1 MNSAPSR
8 GLAPGRASAL
18 TLGLLGVLALGV
30 LWALLGYW
38 GANPDYAD
46 RFLILA
52 AAGWAAWTAR
62 SDLRRLPIQPLWLGS
77 LVLLVGGVLYPV
89 GWFLQASAAP
99 RPDTTRWVMGAWML
113 CVTGVVLLQG
123 SASHLRRLAFP
134 LVFLLF
140 ALPIPH
146 RVEKPLQAVLQM
158 ATTSVSATVLPVLG
172 VPVVQNGYVLSLP
185 GGDLG
190 VVEACSGVRSV
201 TALTAI
207 AAFVAYH
214 QGLGLGRGLLL
225 LGLSIPLIAA
235 VNAVRVILSGLIQ
248 EYMGVEYIRGYWH
261 DALGIAM
268 IVLGLF
274 VVLGLTRVIRPNPTS
289 QRAPDP
295 SADPVSAVSA
305 PAASPWPT
313 RMVMMVLSLTLLATA
328 AAQYL
333 ARRAISPDE
342 TPPPQLE
349 SIPLKLGPWIGTD
362 LPVPDD
368 VAQALTA
375 DEILHRLYSHF
386 GYEAQ
391 VWVMYWSS
399 RQMMRGYHHPDIC
412 WPNRGF
418 QQQSRD
424 VVEVQLA
431 NGGRLPITVREFA
444 RGTQRQLVLYW
455 TQEGRRVWTEED
467 ERRAEYEAFSHEI
480 LLERLVNPSK
490 PPGGRLTVLIGTQ
503 TWGDGM
509 EVKARTLE
517 LSGRVADE
525 LYRLCPWAAGEVRR
539 E

>member
-1 MNSAPSR
+1 
-8 GLAPGRASAL
+8 
-18 TLGLLGVLALGV
+18 
-30 LWALLGYW
+30 
-38 GANPDYAD
+38 
-46 RFLILA
+46 
-52 AAGWAAWTAR
+52 
-62 SDLRRLPIQPLWLGS
+62 
-77 LVLLVGGVLYPV
+77 
-89 GWFLQASAAP
+89 
-99 RPDTTRWVMGAWML
+99 
-113 CVTGVVLLQG
+113 
-123 SASHLRRLAFP
+123 
-134 LVFLLF
+134 
-140 ALPIPH
+140 
-146 RVEKPLQAVLQM
+146 
-158 ATTSVSATVLPVLG
+158 
-172 VPVVQNGYVLSLP
+172 
-185 GGDLG
+185 
-190 VVEACSGVRSV
+190 
-201 TALTAI
+201 
-207 AAFVAYH
+207 
-214 QGLGLGRGLLL
+214 LLL

-295 SADPVSAVSA
+295 SADPASAVSA

-313 RMVMMVLSLTLLATA
+313 RMAMMVLSLTLLATV

-333 ARRAISPDE
+333 AHRAISPDE

-525 LYRLCPWAAGEVRR
+525 LYRLCPWATVEESR